1 MTNANGTHSF
11 SESTVPADA
20 GADDGAQI
28 EWARKQ
34 VREERDFFSHAATY
48 GIVISFLFVLDLLTG
63 SGWWFFWPAL
73 GWGVAV
79 LIHAFQVFGGNRFG
93 PDREARRMSQLLGR
107 SPEPSADSKNP
118 RPGASE
124 PIVELVRRGTAA
136 VDHMRIDAEQI
147 ASADVRR
154 EALAICDR
162 ADEILREL
170 AEPGRD
176 EAVAREYVDQVLV
189 QAQALYANYA
199 RLSSRGI
206 ASAEA
211 ALRRVES
218 HDLPLLAS
226 ILNDIHER
234 LHQDELVSL
243 EVASEML
250 SLGRAA
256 GMNTGTEIGERR

>member
-1 MTNANGTHSF
+1 M
-11 SESTVPADA
+11 
-20 GADDGAQI
+20 
-28 EWARKQ
+28 R
-34 VREERDFFSHAATY
+34 
-48 GIVISFLFVLDLLTG
+48 
-63 SGWWFFWPAL
+63 
-73 GWGVAV
+73 
-79 LIHAFQVFGGNRFG
+79 
-93 PDREARRMSQLLGR
+93 QLLGGSTEAPTDSQKSR
-107 SPEPSADSKNP
+107 SGP
-118 RPGASE
+118 SE
-124 PIVELVRRGTAA
+124 PMAELVRRGTAA
-136 VDHMRIDAEQI
+136 VDQMRIDAEQI
-147 ASADVRR
+147 ASTDVRR

-176 EAVAREYVDQVLV
+176 ETLAREYVDQVLV
-189 QAQALYANYA
+189 QAQSLYANYA

-234 LHQDELVSL
+234 LHHDELVSL

-256 GMNTGTEIGERR
+256 GVNTGTEIGERR